1 VDGNVLAM
9 LEESSDDGDL
19 RPGLA
24 FLAGHELAFEPAE
37 LNAARRRA
45 LFLLAAGGDPHR
57 EIELG
62 DRAVDVLAAELDR
75 PDRRAE
81 LVRGLESLQRM
92 AEGLPDV
99 SKALSDLLNDDSF
112 AWRAYAYAALVEALS
127 WSAEA

>member
-1 VDGNVLAM
+1 VDGDVLAL

-24 FLAGHELAFEPAE
+24 FLAGHELTFEPAE

-57 EIELG
+57 EIDLG
-62 DRAVDVLAAELDR
+62 DRAVDVLADELDR
-75 PDRRAE
+75 PERRAE
-81 LVRGLESLQRM
+81 LVRGLESLRRL

-99 SKALSDLLNDDSF
+99 SRALAELLDDDSF
-112 AWRAYAYAALVEALS
+112 AWRAYAYAVLVDALS
-127 WSAEA
+127 S

>member
-1 VDGNVLAM
+1 VDGDVLAL
-9 LEESSDDGDL
+9 LEESSDEGDL

-57 EIELG
+57 EIDLG
-62 DRAVDVLAAELDR
+62 DRAVDVLADELDR

-81 LVRGLESLQRM
+81 LLRGLQSLQGL
-92 AEGLPDV
+92 AEGFPDV
-99 SKALSDLLNDDSF
+99 SRALADLLDDDSF
-112 AWRAYAYAALVEALS
+112 AWRAYAYAVLVDALS
-127 WSAEA
+127 S